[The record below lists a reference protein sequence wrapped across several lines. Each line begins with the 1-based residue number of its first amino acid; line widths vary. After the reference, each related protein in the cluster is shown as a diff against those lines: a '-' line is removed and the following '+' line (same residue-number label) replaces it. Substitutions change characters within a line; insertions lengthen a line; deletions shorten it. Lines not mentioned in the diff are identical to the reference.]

1 MLKKIKNILG
11 IEGVKIQ
18 LECPV
23 EVNKN
28 DKRIQGR
35 VILTSQS
42 KKHIKSLTI
51 KLIEKYK
58 RGRAEATLINEYVL
72 SELRLDL
79 NIDIDK
85 NTPAKLDF
93 ELPLNMLKSDM
104 DQIADKNFITRKLVE
119 VAKRLKNVN
128 SYFRIEATAHMTSTS
143 LDAVDS
149 AAISLV

>member
-18 LECPV
+18 LISPP
-23 EVNKN
+23 EVSKN
-28 DKRIQGR
+28 DKRIKGR

-42 KKHIKSLTI
+42 KKHIKSLSI

-72 SELRLDL
+72 SDLDLEL

-85 NTPAKLDF
+85 STPAKLDF
-93 ELPLNMLKSDM
+93 DLPLNLLKSDM
-104 DQIADKNFITRKLVE
+104 DQIADKNFITNGLVK
-119 VAKRLKNVN
+119 VAKKLKNVQ
-128 SYFRIEATAHMTSTS
+128 SFYRLEATAHIDGTS
-143 LDAVDS
+143 LDAIDGAPIV
-149 AAISLV
+149 LT